1 MSRLFKPDSPS
12 LYLGLALAYFIVGK
26 LGLKLAF
33 LNASASAV
41 WPCTGIALA
50 ALLIFGYRVWPAIF
64 VGGFFVNFTTAGTI
78 LTSVSI
84 ATGNTLEAVVGCYL
98 VTRFAAGRNAFQ
110 RSQNIFKFVLL
121 AGMVG
126 TAISA
131 SIGSATLV
139 LAHLAEPSRNL
150 SIWLTWWLGDGVGAL
165 VVTPLLLLWVENPS
179 RNWSRRQI
187 IELTLLFFGLIATT
201 WIVFGY
207 GFHNVVKNYPFEYLC
222 FPFLVWAA
230 FRFGRRKA
238 ATAIC
243 VLALVATWG
252 TVNGYGP
259 FVRISQNASL
269 LLLQSFMAI
278 VAVTTMVLAAETTA
292 HKHAEEHVRQLAES
306 DPLTGLANY
315 RRLVEALDAEI
326 KRYSRSHSPFA
337 IVLLDLDHLKKIN
350 DSRGHL
356 VGSRALCRLADIL
369 RLHSREIDLA
379 ARYGGDEFVLVLPE
393 TTTQSALLVAQ
404 RISDRLR
411 NESEDP
417 PLSVSTGVAMYP
429 FDGTT
434 LDELLIAADRAL
446 YRDKSSPKAKFHVP
460 L

>member
-1 MSRLFKPDSPS
+1 MPRKLRPESPALFVGLVA
-12 LYLGLALAYFIVGK
+12 LYFVAGK
-26 LGLKLAF
+26 LALKLAF

-98 VTRFAAGRNAFQ
+98 VTRFAAGSKAFQ
-110 RSQNIFKFVLL
+110 RSQNIFRFVLL
-121 AGMVG
+121 AGLVG
-126 TAISA
+126 TAVSA
-131 SIGSATLV
+131 SIGTITQV
-139 LAHLAEPSRNL
+139 LGHLAEPSHEL

-165 VVTPLLLLWVENPS
+165 VVTPLLLLWIENPN
-179 RNWSRRQI
+179 RNWTHRQL
-187 IELTLLFFGLIATT
+187 IELGLLFFGLLTTT
-201 WIVFGY
+201 WVVFGY

-243 VLALVATWG
+243 VLALIATWG
-252 TVNGYGP
+252 TVHGYGP
-259 FVRISQNASL
+259 FVRISQNTSL

-278 VAVTTMVLAAETTA
+278 VAVTTMVLAAESTA
-292 HKHAEEHVRQLAES
+292 HKRAEEHVRQLAES

-315 RRLVEALDAEI
+315 RRLVEALDSEI
-326 KRYSRSHSPFA
+326 KRYGRSQSPFA
-337 IVLLDLDHLKKIN
+337 VILLDLDHLKQIN
-350 DSRGHL
+350 DTHGHL

-369 RLHSREIDLA
+369 RLHSLEIDVA
-379 ARYGGDEFVLVLPE
+379 ARYGGDEFVLILPE
-393 TTTQSALLVAQ
+393 TNTKSALLVAQ

-411 NESEDP
+411 NETEEP
-417 PLSVSTGVAMYP
+417 PLSVSTGVAIYP
-429 FDGTT
+429 FDGQN
-434 LDELLIAADRAL
+434 LDELLVSADRSL
-446 YRDKSSPKAKFHVP
+446 YRDKSAPKSKLHLP

>member
-1 MSRLFKPDSPS
+1 MSRFFKPDSPS
-12 LYLGLALAYFIVGK
+12 LYLGLAIVYFIVGK
-26 LGLKLAF
+26 LGLTLVF
-33 LNASASAV
+33 LDASASAV

-64 VGGFFVNFTTAGTI
+64 VGAFFVSFTTAGTA
-78 LTSVSI
+78 LTAATI
-84 ATGNTLEAVVGCYL
+84 AAGNSLEAVVGCYL
-98 VTRFAAGRNAFQ
+98 VTRFAGGRNAFQ

-126 TAISA
+126 TAVGA

-139 LAHLAEPSRNL
+139 LAHLAEPSRQL
-150 SIWLTWWLGDGVGAL
+150 SIWLTWWLGDDVGVL
-165 VVTPLLLLWVENPS
+165 VVTPLLLLWAENPN
-179 RNWSRRQI
+179 RNWTRQQI
-187 IELTLLFFGLIATT
+187 IELALLFFGLVSTT
-201 WIVFGY
+201 WFVFGY

-243 VLALVATWG
+243 VLAIIATWG
-252 TVNGYGP
+252 TVHGYGP
-259 FVRISQNASL
+259 FVRISQNTSL

-315 RRLVEALDAEI
+315 RRLVEALDTEI
-326 KRYSRSHSPFA
+326 KRFSRSRSPFA
-337 IVLLDLDHLKKIN
+337 IVLLDLDHLKTIN
-350 DSRGHL
+350 DTRGHL

-393 TTTQSALLVAQ
+393 TSTQSALLVAR
-404 RISDRLR
+404 RISERLR

-417 PLSVSTGVAMYP
+417 PLSVSTGIAMYP

-446 YRDKSSPKAKFHVP
+446 YRDKSAPKSKFHVP

>member
-1 MSRLFKPDSPS
+1 MSRFFKPDSPS
-12 LYLGLALAYFIVGK
+12 LYLGLAVVYFIVGK
-26 LGLKLAF
+26 LGLTLAF
-33 LNASASAV
+33 LNASTSAV

-64 VGGFFVNFTTAGTI
+64 VGAFFVNFTTAGTA
-78 LTSVSI
+78 LTAATI
-84 ATGNTLEAVVGCYL
+84 AAGSSLEAVVGCYL
-98 VTRFAAGRNAFQ
+98 VTRFAAGRNAFL

-126 TAISA
+126 SAVSA

-139 LAHLAEPSRNL
+139 FAHLAEPSREL
-150 SIWLTWWLGDGVGAL
+150 SIWLTWWLGDGAGAL
-165 VVTPLLLLWVENPS
+165 VVTPLLLLWAENPT
-179 RNWSRRQI
+179 RNWTRQQI
-187 IELTLLFFGLIATT
+187 IELSFLFFGLVSTS
-201 WIVFGY
+201 WFVFGY
-207 GFHNVVKNYPFEYLC
+207 GFHKVVKDYPFEYLC

-243 VLALVATWG
+243 VLAVIATWG
-252 TVNGYGP
+252 TVHGYGP
-259 FVRISQNASL
+259 FARVSQNTSL

-278 VAVTTMVLAAETTA
+278 VAVTAMVLAAEATA
-292 HKHAEEHVRQLAES
+292 HKRAEEHVRQLAES

-315 RRLVEALDAEI
+315 RRLVEAIDTEI
-326 KRYSRSHSPFA
+326 KRFSRSRSPFA
-337 IVLLDLDHLKKIN
+337 IILLDLDHLKKIN
-350 DSRGHL
+350 DTRGHL
-356 VGSRALCRLADIL
+356 VGSRALCRLAAIL

-393 TTTQSALLVAQ
+393 TNTKSALLVGQ
-404 RISDRLR
+404 RIAERLR

-446 YRDKSSPKAKFHVP
+446 YQDKSSQKTKFHVP

>member
-1 MSRLFKPDSPS
+1 MSRFFKPDSPS
-12 LYLGLALAYFIVGK
+12 LYLGLALVYFIAGK
-26 LGLKLAF
+26 LGLTLAF

-64 VGGFFVNFTTAGTI
+64 VGAFFVNFTSAGTA
-78 LTSVSI
+78 LTAATI
-84 ATGNTLEAVVGCYL
+84 AAGNSLEAVVGCYL
-98 VTRFAAGRNAFQ
+98 VTRFAGGRNAFQ

-126 TAISA
+126 TAVGA

-139 LAHLAEPSRNL
+139 LAHLAEPSRQL
-150 SIWLTWWLGDGVGAL
+150 SIWLTWWLGDNVGAL
-165 VVTPLLLLWVENPS
+165 VVTPLLLLWAENPN
-179 RNWSRRQI
+179 RNWTRQQV
-187 IELTLLFFGLIATT
+187 IELALLFFGLVSTT
-201 WIVFGY
+201 WFVFGY

-243 VLALVATWG
+243 VLAIIATWG
-252 TVNGYGP
+252 TVHGYGP
-259 FVRISQNASL
+259 FVRISQNTSL

-315 RRLVEALDAEI
+315 RRLVEALDTEI
-326 KRYSRSHSPFA
+326 KRFSRSRSPFA
-337 IVLLDLDHLKKIN
+337 IVLLDLDHLKRIN
-350 DSRGHL
+350 DTRGHL
-356 VGSRALCRLADIL
+356 VGSRALCRLAAIL

-393 TTTQSALLVAQ
+393 TSTQSALLVAR
-404 RISDRLR
+404 RISERLR

-446 YRDKSSPKAKFHVP
+446 YRDKSATKSKFHVP

>member
-1 MSRLFKPDSPS
+1 MSRFFKPDSPS
-12 LYLGLALAYFIVGK
+12 LYLGLAIVYFIAGK
-26 LGLKLAF
+26 LGLTLAF
-33 LNASASAV
+33 PNASASAV

-64 VGGFFVNFTTAGTI
+64 VGAFFVNFTSAGTA
-78 LTSVSI
+78 LTAATI
-84 ATGNTLEAVVGCYL
+84 AAGNSLEAVVGCYL
-98 VTRFAAGRNAFQ
+98 VTRFAGGRNAFQ

-126 TAISA
+126 TAVGA

-139 LAHLAEPSRNL
+139 LAHLAEPSRQL
-150 SIWLTWWLGDGVGAL
+150 SIWLTWWLGDNVGAL
-165 VVTPLLLLWVENPS
+165 VVTPLLLLWAENPN
-179 RNWSRRQI
+179 RNWTRQQI
-187 IELTLLFFGLIATT
+187 IELALLFFGLVSTT
-201 WIVFGY
+201 WFVFGY

-243 VLALVATWG
+243 VLAIIATWG
-252 TVNGYGP
+252 TVHGYGP
-259 FVRISQNASL
+259 FVRISQNTSL

-292 HKHAEEHVRQLAES
+292 HKRAEEHVRQLAES

-315 RRLVEALDAEI
+315 RRLVEALDTEI
-326 KRYSRSHSPFA
+326 KRFSRSRSPFA
-337 IVLLDLDHLKKIN
+337 IVLLDLDHLKRIN
-350 DSRGHL
+350 DTRGHL
-356 VGSRALCRLADIL
+356 VGSRALCRLAAIL

-393 TTTQSALLVAQ
+393 TSTQSALLVAR
-404 RISDRLR
+404 RISERLR

-446 YRDKSSPKAKFHVP
+446 YRDKSATKSKFHVP

>member
-1 MSRLFKPDSPS
+1 V
-12 LYLGLALAYFIVGK
+12 YFIVGK
-26 LGLKLAF
+26 LGLTFAF
-33 LNASASAV
+33 LNASASAM

-64 VGGFFVNFTTAGTI
+64 VAAFFVNFTTAGTP
-78 LTSVSI
+78 LTAATI
-84 ATGNTLEAVVGCYL
+84 AAGNSLEAVIGCYL
-98 VTRFAAGRNAFQ
+98 VTRFADGRNAFL

-126 TAISA
+126 TAVSA

-139 LAHLAEPSRNL
+139 LGHLAEPSREL

-165 VVTPLLLLWVENPS
+165 VVTPVLLLWAENPS
-179 RNWSRRQI
+179 RNWTRQQI
-187 IELTLLFFGLIATT
+187 IELSFLFFGLISIS
-201 WIVFGY
+201 WFVFGY
-207 GFHNVVKNYPFEYLC
+207 GLHNVVKNYPFEYLC

-238 ATAIC
+238 ATAVC
-243 VLALVATWG
+243 VLAIIATSG
-252 TVNGYGP
+252 TVHGYGP
-259 FVRISQNASL
+259 FARVSQNTSL

-292 HKHAEEHVRQLAES
+292 HKRAEEHVRQLAES

-315 RRLVEALDAEI
+315 RRLVEAIDTEI
-326 KRYSRSHSPFA
+326 KRFSRSRSPFA
-337 IVLLDLDHLKKIN
+337 IILLDLDHLKTIN
-350 DSRGHL
+350 DTRGHL
-356 VGSRALCRLADIL
+356 VGSRALCRLAAIL

-393 TTTQSALLVAQ
+393 TNTKFALLVAQ
-404 RISDRLR
+404 RISERLR

>member
-1 MSRLFKPDSPS
+1 MSRFFKPDSPS
-12 LYLGLALAYFIVGK
+12 LYLGLAVVYFIAGK
-26 LGLKLAF
+26 LGLTLAF
-33 LNASASAV
+33 LNATASAA

-64 VGGFFVNFTTAGTI
+64 VGAFFVNFTSAGTA
-78 LTSVSI
+78 LTAATI
-84 ATGNTLEAVVGCYL
+84 AAGNSLEAVVGCYL
-98 VTRFAAGRNAFQ
+98 VTRFAGGRNAFQ

-121 AGMVG
+121 AGMVA
-126 TAISA
+126 TAVGA

-139 LAHLAEPSRNL
+139 LAHLAEPSRQL
-150 SIWLTWWLGDGVGAL
+150 SIWLTWWLGDDVGAL
-165 VVTPLLLLWVENPS
+165 VVTPLLLLWAENPN
-179 RNWSRRQI
+179 RNWTRQQI
-187 IELTLLFFGLIATT
+187 IELALLFFGLVSTT
-201 WIVFGY
+201 WFVFGY

-243 VLALVATWG
+243 VLAIIATWG
-252 TVNGYGP
+252 TVHGYGP
-259 FVRISQNASL
+259 FVRISQNTSL

-315 RRLVEALDAEI
+315 RRLVEALDTEI
-326 KRYSRSHSPFA
+326 KRFSRSRSPFA
-337 IVLLDLDHLKKIN
+337 IVLLDLDHLKTIN
-350 DSRGHL
+350 DTRGHL

-393 TTTQSALLVAQ
+393 TSTQSALLVAR
-404 RISDRLR
+404 RISERLR

-446 YRDKSSPKAKFHVP
+446 YRDKSAPKSKFHVP